1 MKPKTPSDHASNHG
15 TVRKPFL
22 NQFWVIRLRGHATG
36 DTPQADSI
44 GGRLMR
50 MGNAVEET
58 TFSMSSEA
66 PAQPSDRRTSTRHM
80 TILRV
85 GTIFLGERRELCLI
99 RNISAGGLMAHVYSV
114 IKPEERIAVEFKTNQ
129 KIAGRVTWAQGSN
142 IGIAFD
148 DPIDVTEMLASQSV
162 LENGWR
168 PRLPR
173 VEVDRCASL
182 RIGARTLWV
191 STCDISQGGIK
202 VELDEEV
209 EVGADCVLTPDRLRP
224 IHGTIRWVRPGMAGI
239 AFNQVIPFQEL
250 MGWLRLQG

>member
-1 MKPKTPSDHASNHG
+1 
-15 TVRKPFL
+15 
-22 NQFWVIRLRGHATG
+22 
-36 DTPQADSI
+36 
-44 GGRLMR
+44 MR

-66 PAQPSDRRTSTRHM
+66 PAQPAERREAARHM

-85 GTIFLGERRELCLI
+85 GTIFIGDRRELCLI

-114 IKPEERIAVEFKTNQ
+114 IKPDEQVAVELKTNQ
-129 KIAGRVTWAQGSN
+129 KLAGRVSWAQGSN

-148 DPIDVTEMLASQSV
+148 EPIDVTEMLAAQSV

-173 VEVDRCASL
+173 VEVDNCASL
-182 RIGARTLWV
+182 RVGARTLWV

-209 EVGADCVLTPDRLRP
+209 EVGADAVLTLDKFRP

-250 MGWLRLQG
+250 MGWLRLQK